1 MLVAF
6 TSAPSP
12 QVPVR
17 RSVDERALDPIRL
30 TVLLFV
36 TINSGGSSKVVQLG
50 GRIRTNRFRALLPIR
65 RTYFPMFV
73 LLPFSTSTKIQNYQT
88 NRVDDS
94 R

>member
-1 MLVAF
+1 MAF

-12 QVPVR
+12 RVPVR
-17 RSVDERALDPIRL
+17 RSVDARALGPIRL

-36 TINSGGSSKVVQLG
+36 TINSRGSGKVVQLG
-50 GRIRTNRFRALLPIR
+50 DRIRTNRFRALLPIR
-65 RTYFPMFV
+65 RTYFPMFI
-73 LLPFSTSTKIQNYQT
+73 LLPFST